1 MTETCET
8 EALGNEV
15 SFGEEQFHLPRL
27 GVYRGD
33 DRLERKCSFYKQ
45 KLGWKGYAANQRG
58 VKNSNVNAK
67 KRKLNVECTKFCG
80 EGWK

>member
-45 KLGWKGYAANQRG
+45 KLG
-58 VKNSNVNAK
+58 
-67 KRKLNVECTKFCG
+67 
-80 EGWK
+80 